1 MSQDI
6 NSVVV
11 IGRLTRDAEL
21 KYLPSGTTVST
32 FTLANNY
39 RQKSGDQW
47 TDNANFLDCSYFG
60 KGAEGLLQYLL
71 KGKQVAVNGELRQ
84 ERWEKDG
91 NKFSRIKII
100 ASHVELLGSNEPRQA
115 GNTYSEPK
123 TSQPQRQS
131 EVFEDD
137 IPF

>member
-32 FTLANNY
+32 FTLAKNY

-47 TDNANFLDCSYFG
+47 TDNANFFDCSYFG
-60 KGAEGLLQYLL
+60 KGAEGLLQYLV
-71 KGKQVAVNGELRQ
+71 KGKQVAVHGELRQ

-91 NKFSRIKII
+91 NRFSRIKII
-100 ASHVELLGSNEPRQA
+100 ASNVELLGSNEPRQG
-115 GNTYSEPK
+115 GNTYAQPK

-131 EVFEDD
+131 EVF
-137 IPF
+137 